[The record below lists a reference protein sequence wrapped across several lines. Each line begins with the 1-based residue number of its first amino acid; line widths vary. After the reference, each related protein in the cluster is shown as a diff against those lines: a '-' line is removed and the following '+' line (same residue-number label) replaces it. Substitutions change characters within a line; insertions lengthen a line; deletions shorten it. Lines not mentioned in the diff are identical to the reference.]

1 MRRRGHL
8 FVLSAPSGAGKTT
21 LAQRLVRRDRRLVR
35 SVSVTT
41 RPPRRGERHR
51 RDYRFVT
58 RRQFQQYRRSGA
70 LLECAQVHGQW
81 YGTLRAPI
89 DRARAAG
96 RDVLLTIDVQGAAQV
111 KRRCPGAVLIF
122 VRPPNFSTLRER
134 LLRRQTDTREAI
146 AQRLRVA
153 RRELRCAAWYDA
165 VVVNDRLRDAV
176 ARVRAIVG
184 AARRATR
191 GRRQPR

>member
-1 MRRRGHL
+1 MTRAKRRGRL

-21 LAQRLVRRDRRLVR
+21 LARRLVQRDRRLVR

-41 RPPRRGERHR
+41 RPPRQGEREG

-58 RRQFQQYRRSGA
+58 RRQFQQYRRAGA
-70 LLECAQVHGQW
+70 LLEWARVHGQW

-89 DRARAAG
+89 TRAVAAG
-96 RDVLLTIDVQGAAQV
+96 CDVLLTIDVQGAAQV
-111 KRRCPGAVLIF
+111 KRRYPGAVLVF
-122 VRPPNFSTLRER
+122 VRPPDVATLRQR
-134 LLRRQTDTREAI
+134 LLHRQTDSREAI
-146 AQRLRVA
+146 TRRLRA
-153 RRELRCAAWYDA
+153 AQRELRCAAWYDA

-184 AARRATR
+184 RVRRR
-191 GRRQPR
+191 